1 MKMSKW
7 QQWEDLPPEQEEKL
21 IDTTARTLMK
31 HRAGLLGQLLLESGG
46 PITCLFAKFWL
57 GLYGPY
63 LDFVGL
69 DKYMALLRKRSNIE
83 KLLDR
88 INVMEAKRG
97 LEEHKKPE
105 GIPQGKRVYL
115 VLSNL
120 LTAGIVIMD
129 MAQFAGLI
137 SLDPGLL
144 ILANLPMLVISYAAY
159 KLKKRINKRRYVFER
174 NENIDG

>member
-21 IDTTARTLMK
+21 IDNTARTLIK

-46 PITCLFAKFWL
+46 PLTSLFAKFWL

-69 DKYMALLRKRSNIE
+69 DKHMAILRKRSNIE

-88 INVMEAKRG
+88 IDTLQSERECEEQKR
-97 LEEHKKPE
+97 PE
-105 GIPQGKRVYL
+105 GIPQGKRDYL

-120 LTAGIVIMD
+120 LITGLVIVD
-129 MAQFAGLI
+129 LTHLTGLI
-137 SLDPGLL
+137 SLNPGLL
-144 ILANLPMLVISYAAY
+144 TLANLLMLVIAYTAY
-159 KLKKRINKRRYVFER
+159 KLKKRINKRKKVFENR
-174 NENIDG
+174 DIEL